1 MSTLTPLPAG
11 PQVQRVVPVLG
22 LVVLAAVASAAE
34 PAAALSSSAWKL
46 ERVELSDGRSLEG
59 ILDDEVDGDSI
70 AFTEVVRR
78 PGRGMYLV
86 ARPSLGRD
94 RVRSIERLP
103 PKERDELAARIRE
116 FRDRGSERIR
126 AEAAVRLSRDADTGR
141 LRYDGESFSLESSA
155 ADPLTRETIV
165 RLEQLFAAFEML
177 LPVEGVKTLAVRICG
192 SDAEYRGVQRSL
204 GIAVENPAIFV
215 PAKRLLVTGGD
226 VPMLVEEHG
235 RASESL
241 AAADIAIAEQDR
253 GIEPLL
259 RELTKRLEHQ
269 GIPAAQRAEIVRR
282 ARARHERER
291 SEDASRI
298 ASARRGNIQ
307 RLDLVRKRFHERLAH
322 EAWHAHAH
330 RLAESVERN
339 VSLPVWLDEGL
350 AQVFETA
357 VLEVGDLRLDAAEA
371 ARLEPLRLLLASS
384 SGPLLAEVLRS
395 GGDSF
400 LVGHHAKRE
409 ASERAYLV
417 AWGLA
422 VHVAVLEPVLDRAA
436 LRRMVQP
443 AAASDPVRQFEAL
456 VGMPLDRFEPAW
468 KARML
473 TLPRA
478 SR

>member
-1 MSTLTPLPAG
+1 MTTLAASTAG
-11 PQVQRVVPVLG
+11 LAMFAV
-22 LVVLAAVASAAE
+22 AAVASAAE
-34 PAAALSSSAWKL
+34 PVATAPLSSSAWKL
-46 ERVELSDGRSLEG
+46 ERVELFDGRTLEG
-59 ILDDEVDGDSI
+59 IVDDEGGGDSI
-70 AFTEVVRR
+70 SFTEVVRR

-94 RVRSIERLP
+94 RVRSIERLAP
-103 PKERDELAARIRE
+103 QEHDELAARIRE

-126 AEAAVRLSRDADTGR
+126 AEAAVRLSRDTDTGR
-141 LRYDGESFSLESSA
+141 LRYAGEAFSLESSA

-177 LPVEGVKTLAVRICG
+177 LPVGGASKLTVRICG
-192 SDAEYRGVQRSL
+192 SDAEYREVQRSL

-215 PAKRLLVTGGD
+215 PSKRLLVTGGD
-226 VPMLVEEHG
+226 VPMLVEEHQ

-241 AAADIAIAEQDR
+241 AAADNAIAAQDR

-259 RELTKRLEHQ
+259 RDLAKRLEHQ

-282 ARARHERER
+282 ARARHDRER
-291 SEDASRI
+291 TEAANRV

-307 RLDLVRKRFHERLAH
+307 RLDVVRKRFHERLAH

-330 RLAESVERN
+330 RLAESVERS
-339 VSLPVWLDEGL
+339 VALPVWLDEGL

-384 SGPLLAEVLRS
+384 SGPRLAEVLRS
-395 GGDSF
+395 GAGAF
-400 LVGHHAKRE
+400 LVGHDGKRE
-409 ASERAYLV
+409 ASEQAYLF

-422 VHVAVLEPVLDRAA
+422 VHVAVLEPVLDRTS

-456 VGMPLDRFEPAW
+456 VGMPLDRFEPEW
-468 KARML
+468 RARML
-473 TLPRA
+473 AIPRA